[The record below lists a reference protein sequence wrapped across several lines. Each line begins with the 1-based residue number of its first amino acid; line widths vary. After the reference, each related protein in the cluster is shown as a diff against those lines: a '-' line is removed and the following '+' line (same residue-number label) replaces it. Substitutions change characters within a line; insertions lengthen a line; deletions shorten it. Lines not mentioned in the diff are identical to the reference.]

1 MCDEILDKKIDGL
14 DVFYRESG
22 APDKPVFLLLHG
34 FPTASHMFRNLI
46 PMLEGKFHVIAPDYI
61 GFGQSAAPKHTE
73 FNYTFQNLTSYV
85 VKLLDKLDV
94 DRFYMYV
101 FDYGAPIGFNIACQF
116 PNRILGIVSQN
127 GNVYREGLGKKW
139 AGRKQYWQ
147 HPTPELRKQY
157 QSAFAPAT
165 IKGQYLTGERPGT
178 VSPDGYTLDIH
189 YTESPDYAE
198 RQSDLIFDY
207 QHNVEHYPQ
216 YQAYLRKYQPA
227 LIAAWGKNDPS
238 FIYPGANAFKKD
250 DPNAEVHLLDGGH
263 FVLESH
269 WREIG
274 QLILDKWG

>member
-1 MCDEILDKKIDGL
+1 MEFHTKQINGL
-14 DVFYRESG
+14 NVFYREDG
-22 APDKPVFLLLHG
+22 RPDNPTFLLLHG

-46 PMLEGKFHVIAPDYI
+46 PMLAANFHVIAPDYI

-73 FNYTFQNLTSYV
+73 FAYTFENLTNFV
-85 VKLLDKLDV
+85 VKLLDQLGI

-101 FDYGAPIGFNIACQF
+101 FDYGAPIGFNIAIKD
-116 PNRILGIVSQN
+116 PDRILGIVSQN
-127 GNVYREGLGKKW
+127 GNVYQEGLGKKW
-139 AGRKQYWQ
+139 EGRKAYWA

-157 QSAFAPAT
+157 QTAFAPAI
-165 IKGQYLTGERPGT
+165 IKNQYLTGEQPGS
-178 VSPDGYTLDIH
+178 VSPDGYTLDIY

-207 QHNVEHYPQ
+207 QHNVENYPR
-216 YQAYLRKYQPA
+216 YQAYLRQYQPD

-238 FIYPGANAFKKD
+238 FIYPGAEAFKKD

-269 WREIG
+269 WQEIG
-274 QLILDKWG
+274 RLILNKKWA